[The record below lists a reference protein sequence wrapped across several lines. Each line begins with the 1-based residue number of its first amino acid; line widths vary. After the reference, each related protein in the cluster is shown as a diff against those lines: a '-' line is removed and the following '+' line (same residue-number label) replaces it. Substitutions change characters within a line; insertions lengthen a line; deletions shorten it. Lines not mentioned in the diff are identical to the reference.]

1 MSNKKE
7 QQSASELREPQLRAF
22 KRKRPLAD
30 DKIGKYRKIR
40 IISLPN
46 GLLTDEKTV
55 SYSRL
60 PLDDELYVMQA
71 FTRHASHCST
81 CAHPYETHRKGDEL
95 CSKGHQLALDV
106 AQYVFIKAGQTFST
120 VDLDD
125 NRRVQLKIPANC
137 SVVQELLKAMER
149 GLRLRQK
156 VSVISFD
163 KTYHIQ
169 SGRVMKN
176 TLPPSSRP
184 EKHSHSDRGSLYDA
198 DVKERERRPKRSDYY
213 GEMRNPGYEEQT

>member
-7 QQSASELREPQLRAF
+7 QQSASELRQPQLHAANSF

-30 DKIGKYRKIR
+30 DELGKYRKIR
-40 IISLPN
+40 IISLPD
-46 GLLTDEKTV
+46 GLLTGEKTV
-55 SYSRL
+55 SYSRF

-81 CAHPYETHRKGDEL
+81 CAQPFETHRKGDKL
-95 CSKGHQLALDV
+95 CSKGNQRALDV
-106 AQYVFIKAGQTFST
+106 AQYVFNKAGQTFST

-184 EKHSHSDRGSLYDA
+184 EKHSHSDRGRRTLYHL
-198 DVKERERRPKRSDYY
+198 RPDLRSTLI
-213 GEMRNPGYEEQT
+213 PTEEVSMTQT